1 METGEIEMNEKREE
15 SQEFS
20 EPRRESS
27 APEAKKLDFILDIP
41 LQVTVE
47 LGRTEMVVNDLLKLA
62 QGSIVELSKSA
73 GHTLDLLANKQLIA
87 RGEVVVVNDKYAI
100 RITEIVSP
108 TERIAKLK

>member
-1 METGEIEMNEKREE
+1 MNEKRKE

-20 EPRRESS
+20 ELSRESS

-41 LQVTVE
+41 LQIAVE
-47 LGRTEMVVNDLLKLA
+47 LGRTEMVVSDLLKLA
-62 QGSIVELSKSA
+62 QGSIVELPKSA
-73 GHTLDLLANKQLIA
+73 GQTLDVLANKQLIA

-108 TERIAKLK
+108 LERIEKLK

>member
-1 METGEIEMNEKREE
+1 MNEKKKE
-15 SQEFS
+15 SPEFLELRGKS
-20 EPRRESS
+20 NTLK
-27 APEAKKLDFILDIP
+27 AKKLDFILDIP

-62 QGSIVELSKSA
+62 QGSIVELLKPA
-73 GHTLDLLANKQLIA
+73 GHTLDLRVNDQLIA

-108 TERIAKLK
+108 IERIEKLK